1 MVPFSFETKVKKKRK
16 SVPNCSYF
24 WGSRNLVKFGTSM
37 VVSWLSK
44 WERDISVS
52 VTVRTVSWIT
62 VLDNRIRVVVDG
74 KKYIA
79 R

>member
-1 MVPFSFETKVKKKRK
+1 
-16 SVPNCSYF
+16 
-24 WGSRNLVKFGTSM
+24 M
-37 VVSWLSK
+37 VVPWLSK

-52 VTVRTVSWIT
+52 VTVGTVSWIT

>member
-1 MVPFSFETKVKKKRK
+1 MGGDTWFLSVLKIKKKRK

-24 WGSRNLVKFGTSM
+24 WDLVKFGTFM
-37 VVSWLSK
+37 VVPWLSK

-52 VTVRTVSWIT
+52 VTVGTVSWIT